1 MAPKAKPLS
10 EATKAALRKKAEGTR
25 FTYGQLAAVY
35 RRGQGAI
42 CRAERKCQWLH
53 GQWAGSKFCFGHPRK
68 PDLLKKKKKYG
79 QEKRPALRTPGL
91 SGYTSQNARQAIQ
104 RKVTSFWRRRV
115 IGSNSFVSVSRALRR
130 SHLARES
137 RRLIRTSVRRLRRVK
152 PDGVDVQEL
161 LEFKRNVEQNKLE
174 SEGKYTEARQALEQQ
189 FREAAEA
196 KDKRIAELEARV
208 RELEL
213 IAPANTAL
221 ADVVHDPSIVFKA
234 DLLKPD
240 QIEREADGT
249 VVVVNG
255 YERKPIGE
263 WAKTLPSYMQKA
275 PKPRQWCAF
284 RTQHRWRHPARHK
297 ESFCQRVLQ
306 PHRTVAAFR
315 TDRDMYERLK
325 AAANR

>member
-1 MAPKAKPLS
+1 MSEEQNQEITSPAAPNNAELDALKNSIAGVGKKNYELIGKLKEAK
-10 EATKAALRKKAEGTR
+10 T
-25 FTYGQLAAVY
+25 
-35 RRGQGAI
+35 I
-42 CRAERKCQWLH
+42 
-53 GQWAGSKFCFGHPRK
+53 
-68 PDLLKKKKKYG
+68 
-79 QEKRPALRTPGL
+79 
-91 SGYTSQNARQAIQ
+91 
-104 RKVTSFWRRRV
+104 
-115 IGSNSFVSVSRALRR
+115 
-130 SHLARES
+130 
-137 RRLIRTSVRRLRRVK
+137 

-255 YERKPIGE
+255 YERKPINE
-263 WAKTLPSYMQKA
+263 WAKSLPSYMQKA
-275 PKPRQWCAF
+275 PKPVGSGAPSGRSMGRLIF
-284 RTQHRWRHPARHK
+284 LPAKILFPK
-297 ESFCQRVLQ
+297 ESYNLTEQSRFY
-306 PHRTVAAFR
+306 R
-315 TDRDMYERLK
+315 TDRDHYERLK